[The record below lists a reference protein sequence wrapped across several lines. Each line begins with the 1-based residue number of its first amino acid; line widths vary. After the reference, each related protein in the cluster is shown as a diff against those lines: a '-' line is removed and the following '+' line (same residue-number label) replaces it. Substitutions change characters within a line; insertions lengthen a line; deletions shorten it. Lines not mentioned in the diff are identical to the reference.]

1 MTSHSKTKA
10 RPCRRP
16 APRPRQGHC
25 HPHHGT
31 ATVSP
36 RYYDEPHIITASH
49 QSSRTISFVFRTTA
63 PLSCASW
70 PSQKARPL
78 PVTNLSIHHLV
89 VATYSSSICQLFLD
103 TFVYTGA
110 LWNTSS
116 LRSRGPA
123 VSSSRSLAPLVPMT
137 KLTGLSRG
145 NKNLDN

>member
-36 RYYDEPHIITASH
+36 RYYDEPHIITASR

-110 LWNTSS
+110 LWKHQLSSIARPCSELVPISGTSS
-116 LRSRGPA
+116 ADDEAHRA
-123 VSSSRSLAPLVPMT
+123 V
-137 KLTGLSRG
+137 TG
-145 NKNLDN
+145 

>member
-36 RYYDEPHIITASH
+36 RYYDEPHIITASR

-89 VATYSSSICQLFLD
+89 VATYSSSICQLFFD

-110 LWNTSS
+110 LWKHQLSSIARPCSELVPISGTSS
-116 LRSRGPA
+116 ADDEAHRA
-123 VSSSRSLAPLVPMT
+123 V
-137 KLTGLSRG
+137 TG
-145 NKNLDN
+145 